1 MGGLP
6 GCASQPIQPQRI
18 AEGVVWQLDEHTLDL
33 QGNWEK
39 LGVNTLLVQW
49 TAVNGVSYVKGGPWP
64 TAARLPDWESI
75 ARQPWAR
82 NVIVG
87 LAGRSDE
94 ASARA
99 DFRHL
104 VDVSARM
111 ARLPTPLNVVGW
123 YFPVEV
129 DSSWQGAHQLAPLLN
144 RLPRPLWISLYDS
157 ANVGPDTLA
166 RWLDGWLAPDIGIFF
181 QDGVGVHARDAQTA
195 RQHADVL
202 IRSLGKARVR
212 IIAEAF
218 RPKPEGGFR
227 SATASELKAQLKHYA
242 GLPVYLFDGPHY
254 LPQALVNEMLQG

>member
-6 GCASQPIQPQRI
+6 GCASQTIQPQRM
-18 AEGVVWQLDEHTLDL
+18 AEGVVWQLDEQTLDL

-49 TAVNGVSYVKGGPWP
+49 TAVNGVSYLKGGPWP

-82 NVIVG
+82 NVILG
-87 LAGRSDE
+87 LAGHSDE
-94 ASARA
+94 ALARA
-99 DFRHL
+99 DFSHL

-129 DSSWQGAHQLAPLLN
+129 DSSWQAVRQLAPLLN

-157 ANVGPDTLA
+157 ANVGSDTLV

-181 QDGVGVHARDAQTA
+181 QDGVGVHARDAPTA
-195 RQHADVL
+195 RQHADAL

-218 RPKPEGGFR
+218 RPALKGGFR
-227 SATASELKAQLKHYA
+227 PATASELKEQLKHYA
-242 GLPVYLFDGPHY
+242 GLPAYLFDGPHY
-254 LPQALVNEMLQG
+254 LSQALVNEMLLG